1 MIDAMT
7 KERLEIIENQA
18 EAIKRLSK
26 RNAALLADERTL
38 EKNVEELKKLI
49 AIKDSIIQK
58 QVIMLAENA
67 K

>member
-26 RNAALLADERTL
+26 RNAALLADVRTL
-38 EKNVEELKKLI
+38 EKNVEELKELI